1 MPRVGHI
8 SENLPAPT
16 QRCFHGRV
24 PLPRSTQP
32 GKTPRISRALNPL
45 RRGRDRTRW
54 GTGIP
59 QRGPK
64 QLSLP
69 KTPSSENK
77 TPSRLENM
85 SGRPQTPLQTPLLP
99 SPGIDFG
106 NHGCGRPTYRTP
118 SFLSITMTVEFRPGV
133 PVQASSLGARALLP
147 IACSQYEVLSVWTLP
162 RRHIHCQVEI
172 RVNNKAT
179 FLPPLNMTMPLVT
192 NLTGHSLKPMENP
205 LHEHNNTPDIQ
216 ESGSEAKGNNQPQ
229 LLTAIRTDMA
239 GAFECNCL
247 VILRPRSQMKVTQ
260 LVLKAP

>member
-1 MPRVGHI
+1 M
-8 SENLPAPT
+8 
-16 QRCFHGRV
+16 
-24 PLPRSTQP
+24 PLPGSTQP

-64 QLSLP
+64 QLPLP

-133 PVQASSLGARALLP
+133 RVQASNLGARALLP

-162 RRHIHCQVEI
+162 RRQIHCQGEI
-172 RVNNKAT
+172 RVNNKT
-179 FLPPLNMTMPLVT
+179 TSLLPLNMAMLLVT
-192 NLTGHSLKPMENP
+192 NLASHSLKPMENS
-205 LHEHNNTPDIQ
+205 LHNHNNLLDI
-216 ESGSEAKGNNQPQ
+216 
-229 LLTAIRTDMA
+229 
-239 GAFECNCL
+239 
-247 VILRPRSQMKVTQ
+247 
-260 LVLKAP
+260 